1 MGWTT
6 LLTDSCGFADVKPR
20 YVNRST
26 PMHVDWQGGHNM
38 YRMRALVLF
47 AIIANIVL
55 FGGGKVCHAEPV
67 KRILSNG
74 MVIIVSYEPAAR
86 VVALEAFLRVGVW
99 AEPEDKRGIGLLVS
113 RSLFGS
119 TTNETMQALS
129 QEIER
134 VGGDVRAY
142 WQPDYTHISITT
154 VAEAF
159 EDAAW
164 LLAESIKNAQFE
176 PVVVERAR
184 KEALAEAQAER
195 TVKFRSTFMALRTLL
210 YPPGH
215 PYARPFSGDPAY
227 LQRATPQDLQ
237 EFHRRYY
244 TPDNLVI
251 VVVGNVPAERAV
263 AKLTTLFGSWD
274 ARSATRRPKLTVA
287 PLRESVS
294 TVREQAGNTAYL
306 IAGYPVAGI
315 TSPEYPALMV
325 LDTLLGRGKS
335 SRLFTNLRDAAGIG
349 YEVGSFYPPLVG
361 GSCLLGFIEI
371 APYRISA
378 AGIPVLIVDDVQKA
392 LVQLMQ
398 SVRTN
403 PPTEQEVERAKR
415 LLIGSYALRHQRV
428 RDRAYFLG
436 WYECIGLGYPFDQQF
451 VERVEAVKRE
461 DVLRVAEKYL
471 RHVAVAVTM
480 PRD

>member
-1 MGWTT
+1 M
-6 LLTDSCGFADVKPR
+6 LLMRKSLKGLLVPIT
-20 YVNRST
+20 YV
-26 PMHVDWQGGHNM
+26 VV
-38 YRMRALVLF
+38 LVHISQ
-47 AIIANIVL
+47 AS
-55 FGGGKVCHAEPV
+55 HSEPV

-74 MVIIVSYEPAAR
+74 MVIVVSHEPSAR
-86 VVALEAFLRVGVW
+86 VVALEAFLKVGMW

-119 TTNETMQALS
+119 TTNETMQTLS

-134 VGGDVRAY
+134 VGGEIRSY
-142 WQPDYTHISITT
+142 WQPDYTEISITT

-159 EDAAW
+159 DDAAW
-164 LLAESIKNAQFE
+164 LLAEGIKNAQFE
-176 PVVVERAR
+176 PEVVERAKR
-184 KEALAEAQAER
+184 EALAEAQAER
-195 TVKFRSTFMALRTLL
+195 TIKFRSTFMALRTLL
-210 YPPGH
+210 YPPNH

-263 AKLTTLFGSWD
+263 EKFTTLFGSWE
-274 ARSATRRPKLTVA
+274 ARSATRRPNLAVA

-294 TVREQAGNTAYL
+294 KVREQAGNTAY
-306 IAGYPVAGI
+306 IMAGYPAAGI
-315 TSPEYPALMV
+315 TSSEYPALMV

-349 YEVGSFYPPLVG
+349 YEIGSFYPPLVG

-378 AGIPVLIVDDVQKA
+378 AGVPVLVVDDVQKA
-392 LVQLMQ
+392 LVQQMQ
-398 SVRTN
+398 SVRSD

-436 WYECIGLGYPFDQQF
+436 WYECIGLGYQFDRQF
-451 VERVEAVKRE
+451 ADRVAAVKRE

-471 RHVAVAVTM
+471 RNVAVAVTM
-480 PRD
+480 PAD